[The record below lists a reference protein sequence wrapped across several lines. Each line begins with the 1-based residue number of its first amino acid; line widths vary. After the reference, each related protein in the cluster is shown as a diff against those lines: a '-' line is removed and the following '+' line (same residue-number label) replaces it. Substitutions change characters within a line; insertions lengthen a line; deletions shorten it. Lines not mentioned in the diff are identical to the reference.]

1 MALDLL
7 RGAVVAWLTERRSGM
22 SERSRGALFTV
33 LWSWVAFAAVGAWFG
48 HDLAIF
54 PSAILSRQIA
64 LANPG
69 VPDARHVLL
78 AAGSV
83 GVAATAVAAVAFAI
97 GAVRDARAHG
107 RRGTYLL
114 MAVPTVAAA
123 VWLGGV
129 ALLPKDNGPN
139 GLDVFWLLLGV
150 ALIAASTQAVI
161 TIIKTSEFDP
171 VAWRIGG
178 VTAAAV
184 TAAMLVAT
192 GATITWGLIIRPD
205 LTRGG
210 DAGSWLITVV
220 IMAVTTARAV
230 IALVSARY
238 AADHEHIA
246 AVSAM

>member
-1 MALDLL
+1 
-7 RGAVVAWLTERRSGM
+7 
-22 SERSRGALFTV
+22 
-33 LWSWVAFAAVGAWFG
+33 VGSWFG

-54 PSAILSRQIA
+54 PSAIGSRQIA
-64 LANPG
+64 LANPA

-78 AAGSV
+78 AAGLV
-83 GVAATAVAAVAFAI
+83 GVVATAVAAVAFAI

-107 RRGTYLL
+107 RRGRYAL
-114 MAVPTVAAA
+114 MAVPPVAAA

-129 ALLPKDNGPN
+129 ALLPKGSDANGSGPD

-150 ALIAASTQAVI
+150 ALIAASAQAVI
-161 TIIKTSEFDP
+161 TIIKASEFDP
-171 VAWRIGG
+171 VTWRIGG
-178 VTAAAV
+178 ATAAAV

-220 IMAVTTARAV
+220 IMAVVTARAV

-238 AADHEHIA
+238 AADHEHVA
-246 AVSAM
+246 AISAM